1 MDPLRETFKKKEK
14 LLGEK
19 VPMPSSRLTD
29 DEKKGL
35 RAVTGDTKHDALR
48 SLVSE
53 RFKEESQ
60 QIPQR
65 PFSEPTNNEKK
76 GIKRIL
82 ETAEKYESYKK
93 KK

>member
-1 MDPLRETFKKKEK
+1 MDALRETFKKKEK
-14 LLGEK
+14 LLDEK
-19 VPMPSSRLTD
+19 VPLPSSTVTE

-35 RAVTGDTKHDALR
+35 KAVTGDTEHDALR

-53 RFKEESQ
+53 KFKEESQ
-60 QIPQR
+60 KIPQR
-65 PFSEPTNNEKK
+65 PFSEPSNNDKR

-82 ETAEKYESYKK
+82 ETAEKYEPYKK

>member
-1 MDPLRETFKKKEK
+1 MDPLRETFKKKDVR
-14 LLGEK
+14 GEK
-19 VPMPSSRLTD
+19 VPVSSSRLTE

-35 RAVTGDTKHDALR
+35 KSVVGDTEHDALR

-76 GIKRIL
+76 GIRRIL
-82 ETAEKYESYKK
+82 ETAEKYEPYRKK
-93 KK
+93 K